1 MSQSPSKLFA
11 NLGEQL
17 VVGFKVGLMKGSCM
31 HVTYARSKYKL
42 INKIDIPHYLPFGP
56 DKLKEIDKYYDFW

>member
-11 NLGEQL
+11 NFCEQL
-17 VVGFKVGLMKGSCM
+17 VVGFKVGIMKGSLM
-31 HVTYARSKYKL
+31 YITYARSKYKL

-56 DKLKEIDKYYDFW
+56 DRLKEIEEWYE